1 MHLNLSIDPLFIT
14 PSYLLYVIL
23 VRFKIIAVES
33 CKNIRYNEHVQTIKI
48 RCTTRGAEK
57 VG

>member
-1 MHLNLSIDPLFIT
+1 MVQNKSSNSSVHLNPSIPLFIT

-33 CKNIRYNEHVQTIKI
+33 CKNIRYNEHVHTIQI
-48 RCTTRGAEK
+48 
-57 VG
+57 